1 MQDIFSILNT
11 ATPFGVIGLLVF
23 IVYKLVVGED
33 ILGKI
38 RGTQKEKY
46 PALEDH
52 YGFIKDKMDEIQLVF
67 EEQKKFRENHSMHEI
82 PAIVEKLDRQQV
94 DFARLETKVD
104 KITDVQIT
112 QGLVIER
119 LKTLSERN

>member
-46 PALEDH
+46 PSLEDN
-52 YGFIKDKMDEIQLVF
+52 LVKITKHMEELDF
-67 EEQKKFRENHSMHEI
+67 VYAEQKKFRENHSMHEI
-82 PAIVEKLDRQQV
+82 PEIVNSLN
-94 DFARLETKVD
+94 RLEGKVD
-104 KITDVQIT
+104 KITDVQT
-112 QGLVIER
+112 AQGLDLAR
-119 LKTLSERN
+119 LKALSEK